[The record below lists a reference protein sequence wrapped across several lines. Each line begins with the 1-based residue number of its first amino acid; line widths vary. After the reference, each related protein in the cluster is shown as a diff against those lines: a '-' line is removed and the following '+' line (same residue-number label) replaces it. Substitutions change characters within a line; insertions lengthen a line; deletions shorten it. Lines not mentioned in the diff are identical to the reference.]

1 MDLELKGKRALVTGS
16 TAGIGFAIAQ
26 ELSREGA
33 SVVVNGRTQE
43 RVDAAVRQ
51 LQGDVRGV
59 AADAGTA
66 EGVAKLVAAA
76 PDLDIL
82 VNNVGIFA
90 AVPFEQIDDGQWQ
103 RIFEV
108 NVLSGARLSRHHLPR
123 MLRRNQGRIL
133 FISSESGLQ
142 IPVEM
147 IHYGVTK
154 TAQLALARGL
164 AEATRGTQ
172 VTVNAILPGPTRS
185 EGVGDFVAGLAA
197 QQKKSAQEVERDF
210 FQHARPS
217 SLLQR
222 FEDPAEI
229 AALVAFVA
237 SPRASGIN
245 GASLRVDGGVVRSIG

>member
-1 MDLELKGKRALVTGS
+1 
-16 TAGIGFAIAQ
+16 
-26 ELSREGA
+26 
-33 SVVVNGRTQE
+33 
-43 RVDAAVRQ
+43 
-51 LQGDVRGV
+51 
-59 AADAGTA
+59 
-66 EGVAKLVAAA
+66 
-76 PDLDIL
+76 
-82 VNNVGIFA
+82 
-90 AVPFEQIDDGQWQ
+90 
-103 RIFEV
+103 
-108 NVLSGARLSRHHLPR
+108 
-123 MLRRNQGRIL
+123 
-133 FISSESGLQ
+133 
-142 IPVEM
+142 M